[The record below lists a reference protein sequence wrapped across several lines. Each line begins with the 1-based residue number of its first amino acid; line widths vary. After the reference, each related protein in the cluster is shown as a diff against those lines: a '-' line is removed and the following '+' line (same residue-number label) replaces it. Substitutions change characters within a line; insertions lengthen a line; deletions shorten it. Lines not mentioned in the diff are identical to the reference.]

1 MTTLWSVL
9 VPLAAKPPNPN
20 HVVAGPVGAI
30 VLLALAG
37 GVVFLGFSLRKH
49 LGKVDFDDGSTP
61 EQPKGGSTVE
71 TKADPKGTQGNGNG
85 QASPSPS
92 S

>member
-9 VPLAAKPPNPN
+9 VPLATKPPNPN
-20 HVVAGPVGAI
+20 HVVAGWLGAV
-30 VLLALAG
+30 VLLALAA

-61 EQPKGGSTVE
+61 EPPKGEQTGE
-71 TKADPKGTQGNGNG
+71 PKRQKGNGNG

>member
-9 VPLAAKPPNPN
+9 VPLAQKPPNPN
-20 HVVAGPVGAI
+20 NVVAGWLGAV

-37 GVVFLGFSLRKH
+37 AVVVLGFSLRKH
-49 LGKVDFDDGSTP
+49 LGKVNFDDGSSKP
-61 EQPKGGSTVE
+61 EQPKSE
-71 TKADPKGTQGNGNG
+71 PKREPGNGNG
-85 QASPSPS
+85 QASHAPS